1 MVKSVATVP
10 EDHLKKANPNVYQQR
25 KPMHWAKKA
34 EPQRRPANADR
45 ILKRTDEALP
55 KTSKLSNSMNSV
67 LLEVL
72 KDVVTT
78 DESKLTPEAKLI
90 DDLGCDSLSAV
101 EITMMLEE
109 KLGITID
116 DEEVSQIVTI
126 QDIINIIESKQ

>member
-1 MVKSVATVP
+1 
-10 EDHLKKANPNVYQQR
+10 
-25 KPMHWAKKA
+25 MHVNKG
-34 EPQRRPANADR
+34 
-45 ILKRTDEALP
+45 
-55 KTSKLSNSMNSV
+55 MNTV

-78 DESKLTPEAKLI
+78 DKSKLTPEAKLI

>member
-1 MVKSVATVP
+1 MTTKQTK
-10 EDHLKKANPNVYQQR
+10 L
-25 KPMHWAKKA
+25 
-34 EPQRRPANADR
+34 
-45 ILKRTDEALP
+45 
-55 KTSKLSNSMNSV
+55 SKLMNPT

-72 KDVVTT
+72 KDVVTL
-78 DESKLTPEAKLI
+78 DESKLIPEAKLI

-116 DEEVSQIVTI
+116 DDEVAKIVTI